1 MASRCAGPIAE
12 LDGRKIMTK
21 YLLLIAVLGFVLW
34 YFFRSGR
41 PKEPASP
48 EQTSVVESF
57 VVCAQCHLRLPES
70 DAITF
75 EGRHYCCEE
84 HRRLGPA

>member
-1 MASRCAGPIAE
+1 VE
-12 LDGRKIMTK
+12 LDERTIMIK

-41 PKEPASP
+41 PKEPANP
-48 EQTSVVESF
+48 EQTPGVESF

-70 DAITF
+70 DAINF

-84 HRRLGPA
+84 HRRQGPA